1 MDEIRSYLENIDI
14 VDADYC
20 ENLSDCFVSIPDM
33 TDFQHRDILNI
44 KEAAARA
51 KAEGMNISEYTLRR
65 IIRTGKIPCRIVGR
79 TYLISWEKLMSWVN
93 CVDGCDNRNWPQL

>member
-1 MDEIRSYLENIDI
+1 
-14 VDADYC
+14 
-20 ENLSDCFVSIPDM
+20 M

-79 TYLISWEKLMSWVN
+79 TYLMSWVN
-93 CVDGCDNRNWPQL
+93 CVDGCDNLNWPQL

>member
-1 MDEIRSYLENIDI
+1 
-14 VDADYC
+14 
-20 ENLSDCFVSIPDM
+20 M

-51 KAEGMNISEYTLRR
+51 KMEGMNISEYTLRR

-79 TYLISWEKLMSWVN
+79 TYLISWEKLLNWVN
-93 CVDGCDNRNWPQL
+93 CVDGFDNFGGSQL

>member
-1 MDEIRSYLENIDI
+1 
-14 VDADYC
+14 
-20 ENLSDCFVSIPDM
+20 M

-79 TYLISWEKLMSWVN
+79 TI
-93 CVDGCDNRNWPQL
+93 

>member
-1 MDEIRSYLENIDI
+1 MRL
-14 VDADYC
+14 A
-20 ENLSDCFVSIPDM
+20 M

-51 KAEGMNISEYTLRR
+51 KMEGMNISEYTLRR

-79 TYLISWEKLMSWVN
+79 TYLISWEKLLNWVN
-93 CVDGCDNRNWPQL
+93 CVDGCDNMNGLQL

>member
-1 MDEIRSYLENIDI
+1 
-14 VDADYC
+14 
-20 ENLSDCFVSIPDM
+20 M

-79 TYLISWEKLMSWVN
+79 TYLISCGSSEGRKGLVLCHLLN
-93 CVDGCDNRNWPQL
+93 HAEIKTALLQAIV

>member
-1 MDEIRSYLENIDI
+1 MYLPFAVSTRLTDLCDTQLLARLARS
-14 VDADYC
+14 
-20 ENLSDCFVSIPDM
+20 
-33 TDFQHRDILNI
+33 
-44 KEAAARA
+44 A

-93 CVDGCDNRNWPQL
+93 CVDGCDNLNWPQL